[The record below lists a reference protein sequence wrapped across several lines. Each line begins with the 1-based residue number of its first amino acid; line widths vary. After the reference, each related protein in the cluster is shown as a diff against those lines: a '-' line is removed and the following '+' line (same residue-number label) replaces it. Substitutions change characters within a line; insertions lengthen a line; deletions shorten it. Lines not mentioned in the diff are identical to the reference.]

1 MKIKA
6 CLLPITVLFITL
18 SSLAQTASINLSTSF
33 EMNTNNSILKNTE
46 TSENHK
52 MLLAAM
58 KAAGLEDILSYAGPF
73 TVFAPSDVAF
83 EKLPQHTLKAL
94 LDPNNKEEVQ
104 ALIRYHI
111 VAGNFSASRILKAM
125 CSGQGQASFTTI
137 QGDKLIAT
145 MDGVDIILTDSLG
158 NTAKITVADSNQCN
172 GVIHEI
178 DSVILPSKFS
188 SLP

>member
-1 MKIKA
+1 MKCKA
-6 CLLPITVLFITL
+6 CLLPFTVLFFTL
-18 SSLAQTASINLSTSF
+18 SSLAQSTTTDWGASSQ
-33 EMNTNNSILKNTE
+33 MNTEKSILKNTE

-58 KAAGLEDILSYAGPF
+58 KAAGLEDILSYSGPF
-73 TVFAPSDVAF
+73 TVFAPSDLAF
-83 EKLPQHTLKAL
+83 KKLSKSTLTAL
-94 LDPNNKEEVQ
+94 LDPSNKKEVQ
-104 ALIRYHI
+104 ALMRYHI

-125 CSGQGQASFTTI
+125 CSGEGKASFTTV
-137 QGDKLIAT
+137 QGDKLVAT
-145 MDGVDIILTDSLG
+145 MDGVDIVLTDSFG

-178 DSVILPSKFS
+178 DSVIRPSKFS